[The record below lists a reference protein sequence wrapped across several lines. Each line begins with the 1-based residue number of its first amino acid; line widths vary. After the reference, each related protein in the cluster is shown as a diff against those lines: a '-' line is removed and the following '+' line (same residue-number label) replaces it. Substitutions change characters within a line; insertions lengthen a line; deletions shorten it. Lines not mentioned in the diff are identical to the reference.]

1 MSSAFRITQRT
12 VNLAVMSNL
21 QGNLSKMQRLQEQLS
36 SGRTLNRPSDSPT
49 DAVAAL
55 RFRSDIRRG
64 EQLARN
70 AQDGLSWLGTADT
83 TLMQTMDVTRR
94 SKELLLRA
102 TSAGA
107 DDTARKAIAAEL
119 DGLREAVLGLANTT
133 YLGRPIFGGAT
144 SQPLAYD
151 ATGAYVGD
159 TGAVKR
165 SVAPGLDVQVNLAGT
180 DVFGAPGSDMFS
192 FLEDAATALRAGAL
206 DDARTAFDGIEQVA
220 TGIQNAVALIGS
232 RTNQIEK
239 VKERVEAGND
249 ELTTRLSE
257 VESIDLPKTIIE
269 LQMQEV
275 AYQAALGAT
284 AKILQPSLVDF
295 LR

>member
-1 MSSAFRITQRT
+1 MSSPFRITQRT
-12 VNLAVMSNL
+12 VNMAVMSNL
-21 QGNLSKMQRLQEQLS
+21 QGNLSKMQELQEQLS

-55 RFRSDIRRG
+55 RFRSDMRRG

-83 TLMQTMDVTRR
+83 TLTQTMSVTRR
-94 SKELLLRA
+94 ARELLLRA

-107 DDTARKAIAAEL
+107 DDTARQAIAGEL
-119 DGLREAVLGLANTT
+119 DGLREAALGLANTT

-144 SQPLAYD
+144 SQAVAYD
-151 ATGAYVGD
+151 STGAYVGD
-159 TGAVKR
+159 TSAVKR
-165 SVAPGLDVQVNLAGT
+165 SVAPGLEVQVNLAGST
-180 DVFGAPGSDMFS
+180 VFGAAGSDMFS
-192 FLEDAATALRAGAL
+192 FLQDAADALRAGSI
-206 DDARTAFDGIEQVA
+206 DDARTALDGLDQVA
-220 TGIQNAVALIGS
+220 TGVQNAVALIGS
-232 RTNQIEK
+232 RYNQIEK
-239 VKERVEAGND
+239 VKERVEATND

-275 AYQAALGAT
+275 AYKAALGAT

>member
-21 QGNLSKMQRLQEQLS
+21 QGNLSKMQALQEQLS

-55 RFRSDIRRG
+55 RFRSDMRRG

-83 TLMQTMDVTRR
+83 TLMQTMSVTRKAR
-94 SKELLLRA
+94 DLLLSA
-102 TSAGA
+102 TSAGSDA
-107 DDTARKAIAAEL
+107 TARQAIAGEL
-119 DGLREAVLGLANTT
+119 DGLREAALGLANTT

-144 SQPLAYD
+144 SQPAAYD
-151 ATGAYVGD
+151 SAGTYLGGSR
-159 TGAVKR
+159 AVKR
-165 SVAPGLDVQVNLAGT
+165 SVAPGLEVQVNMVGT
-180 DVFGAPGSDMFS
+180 DIFGAAGSDMFS
-192 FLEDAATALRAGAL
+192 FLEDAAAALRSGSM
-206 DDARTAFDGIEQVA
+206 DDARTALDGIDQVA
-220 TGIQNAVALIGS
+220 RGVQNAVALIGS
-232 RTNQIEK
+232 RYNQIEK
-239 VKERVEAGND
+239 VKERVEIAND

-275 AYQAALGAT
+275 AYKAALGAT